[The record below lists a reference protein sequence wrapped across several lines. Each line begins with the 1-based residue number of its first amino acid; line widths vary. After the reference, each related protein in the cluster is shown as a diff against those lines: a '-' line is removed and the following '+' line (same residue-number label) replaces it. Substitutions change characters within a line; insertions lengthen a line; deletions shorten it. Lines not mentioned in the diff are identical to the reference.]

1 MQTILNDIEL
11 DIQELKCLMQA
22 VTADPNPALRNVA
35 KRNIRQMKARLDAL
49 QQLLEE
55 VPEATPSTTTAP
67 VHTPKPA
74 IPEQTIP
81 EKSTPTV
88 EAAPEKRPEATPT
101 KPDTPILAE
110 RIKPADSLRRSI
122 SLNDSFRFTRE
133 LFNGDAARMNEVVK
147 QLGEA
152 SSLEEA
158 IALFRSEV
166 PQEEET
172 EATTDF
178 VELLKKYFS

>member
-49 QQLLEE
+49 LQLLEAT
-55 VPEATPSTTTAP
+55 PEATLVTTTDP
-67 VHTPKPA
+67 EYTPKP
-74 IPEQTIP
+74 ITPEQTIP
-81 EKSTPTV
+81 EKTTPPV
-88 EAAPEKRPEATPT
+88 EAAPEKRAEATPV

-133 LFNGDAARMNEVVK
+133 LFNGDAARMNEIVK

-158 IALFRSEV
+158 IALFRSKIS
-166 PQEEET
+166 QEEET
-172 EATTDF
+172 EAMTDF